1 VPQLGAE
8 VLRAILLGYREA
20 LGTHAGALDRLNV
33 FPVPDSDTGTNL
45 LRTMDAVVGA
55 LPPAGADLPAV
66 CGAVTEGALLG
77 ARGNSGVILSQVLR
91 GLTGALPGDGLA
103 AALVAA
109 ATAAR
114 RAVLEPVE
122 GTVLTVADAA
132 AVAVAAVE
140 GTTPVEVL
148 EAARAA
154 AAEALARTPEQ
165 LPVLAEAG
173 VVDAGGAGFL
183 LLLDAALAVVD
194 GRPVPAPPA
203 GAPVRPLAVTG
214 PRYEVT
220 YLLEAPADRV
230 EDLRHRLG
238 GLGESVAV
246 SGGDGRWSCHVH
258 TDDPDAAV
266 AAGSGAGIPTRVE
279 VVDLTRSGL
288 QNPPQSGGFCRPEG

>member
-1 VPQLGAE
+1 MPRRYPHQVQLDAGQVRAL
-8 VLRAILLGYREA
+8 VCCYRDALR
-20 LGTHAGALDRLNV
+20 THAEALDRLNV

-45 LRTMDAVVGA
+45 LRTMDAVVRA

-66 CGAVTEGALLG
+66 CRAVTDGALMG

-91 GLTGALPGDGLA
+91 GFTGALAAGEDLGAGLA
-103 AALVAA
+103 AAAV
-109 ATAAR
+109 AAR

-132 AVAVAAVE
+132 AGAGAGVGGSAL
-140 GTTPVEVL
+140 VEVL
-148 EAARAA
+148 EAARVAA
-154 AAEALARTPEQ
+154 ADALARTPEQ

-194 GRPVPAPPA
+194 DRPVPPP
-203 GAPVRPLAVTG
+203 PVGTPSPPLRHTG

-220 YLLEAPADRV
+220 YLIEAPAVRV

-238 GLGESVAV
+238 HLGDSVAV
-246 SGGDGRWSCHVH
+246 SGGEGR
-258 TDDPDAAV
+258 
-266 AAGSGAGIPTRVE
+266 
-279 VVDLTRSGL
+279 
-288 QNPPQSGGFCRPEG
+288 